1 MRLARVDSDTFS
13 TAMASAL
20 ATRVGPLGPISTP
33 PAGIAACHT
42 NFEVRTGALKTL
54 CIPAPGQSTRQG
66 TAAPSRQDAGP
77 SRDAGVPN
85 RSRPGPQDPIPHR
98 DAVPGRCAPLARARR
113 LTCVAPCDL
122 RGGTEERGEV
132 GLGVSARFPRGTKE
146 VQLGWIQTRS
156 AMLWRQPLRRSPLA
170 RRFVGTPVFRANL
183 ASSLRAI
190 HSMSVDG

>member
-1 MRLARVDSDTFS
+1 MVEISTRLPRRMISRDPSAMRLARVDSDTFS

-146 VQLGWIQTRS
+146 VQLGPKFSPMIGMSRF
-156 AMLWRQPLRRSPLA
+156 RSP
-170 RRFVGTPVFRANL
+170 G
-183 ASSLRAI
+183 ASTRQ
-190 HSMSVDG
+190 